1 MNERGGT
8 LAPYRWEL
16 LAWLW
21 LAFFFNQADRQVFGT
36 VLPQL
41 TAELGLSDIEAGMVA
56 SIFTAALAVMV
67 PLAGYA
73 GDNWSRKR
81 LVAGSLL
88 GWSAATLLTG
98 FASGLVF
105 LIVVRSVATGAGEA
119 FYAPSANSLI
129 GEHHVETRG
138 RAMAIH
144 QTSLYLGVV
153 ASGLLAGGIADRYG
167 WRASF
172 WIFGACG
179 IALAAL
185 IAWRLQPD
193 RERSAQAGT
202 IPVRLVL
209 SVVLRRPTVLLLALA
224 FACMVFVNVGFLTWM
239 PTHLHTRFG
248 LSLAAA
254 GFSSMFYHHAAAF
267 LGVMLGGH
275 VSDRLA
281 VTASRRRLDLQASA
295 LLLGAPFIAL
305 LGAPSGPAVSYLA
318 LAGFG
323 LFRGMYDSNI
333 YASLFE
339 VIEPRFRASAAALVI
354 AFAFLAGAIAPVAL
368 GAAKQVFGLSVGL
381 SLLAVVYLAG
391 SGAVAIASWRFF
403 AGDYRAVHAQAVTHG
418 R

>member
-1 MNERGGT
+1 MSDR
-8 LAPYRWEL
+8 AAIPYRWEL

-41 TAELGLSDIEAGMVA
+41 RAELGLSDVQAGLIA

-81 LVAGSLL
+81 IIAGSLL

-98 FASGLVF
+98 FATGLGF
-105 LIVVRSVATGAGEA
+105 LIAIRSIATGAGEA

-138 RAMAIH
+138 LAMAVH

-153 ASGLLAGGIADRYG
+153 ASGWLAGAIADHYG

-172 WIFGACG
+172 WVFGACG
-179 IALAAL
+179 VLLAAL
-185 IAWRLQPD
+185 TGWRLRPD
-193 RERSAQAGT
+193 SART
-202 IPVRLVL
+202 RTEPVPLRAVL
-209 SVVLRRPTVLLLALA
+209 STVAGRPTVLLLALA
-224 FACMVFVNVGFLTWM
+224 FGCMVFVNVGYLTWM
-239 PTHLHTRFG
+239 PTYLHERFG
-248 LSLAAA
+248 MSLAAA
-254 GFSSMFYHHAAAF
+254 GFSSMFYHHALAF
-267 LGVMLGGH
+267 LGVMFGGSL
-275 VSDRLA
+275 SDRLA
-281 VTASRRRLDLQASA
+281 RVNPVRRLDLQAAA
-295 LLLGAPFIAL
+295 LFLGAPFLAL
-305 LGAPSGPAVSYLA
+305 LRASSGVPAACLA

-323 LFRGMYDSNI
+323 LFRGVYDSNI

-339 VIEPRFRASAAALVI
+339 VIEPRLRASAAGLVI
-354 AFAFLAGAIAPVAL
+354 AFAFLAGAFAPVAL
-368 GAAKQVFGLSVGL
+368 GAAKQAFGLSTGL
-381 SLLAVVYLAG
+381 SLLSVVYLAG
-391 SGAVAIASWRFF
+391 GVSIALASRLSF
-403 AGDYRAVHAQAVTHG
+403 AADFRAVRAEAAYQG